1 MVKGR
6 VLKQSVVLF
15 ALVSFAFAHSGCIQS
30 ETVGDAVSQGSCA
43 IELIVLGA
51 GQDAGAPQIGNAGD
65 RAWRD
70 PSLRQT
76 ATSIALVDHTLR
88 KRYLFEA
95 TPDITR
101 QLKLLDEL
109 APSDASGL
117 GLSGIFLTHA
127 HIGHYA
133 GLMFFGREAAGA
145 DRIKVHAMPR
155 MASYLRENGPWEQ
168 LIQLEN
174 IELSDLKNQSAVSL
188 SQGIK
193 VTPYRVPHRD
203 EYSETVSFVIDTH
216 ENSALFLPDIDSW
229 AEWEQGFEIRLENVI
244 RQVDLAFVDSTF
256 FDNNELPGRDMKLI
270 PHPRVATTM
279 DRLYNEPLEI
289 KSRIQFIHYNHTN
302 PIRFIDS
309 AETNEVLQ
317 RGYNIA
323 RAGDRHCLS
332 STP

>member
-193 VTPYRVPHRD
+193 VTPYR
-203 EYSETVSFVIDTH
+203 
-216 ENSALFLPDIDSW
+216 W